1 MGVQIPN
8 FPDPFQRIPQKNLQ
22 RNHTHGQVR
31 FPGVV
36 KSLSLIRAANLQFD
50 FEKSECEID
59 FQQDFFRKAPI
70 FPQIRLFL
78 LIFAYIE
85 HGNFSAPSP

>member
-8 FPDPFQRIPQKNLQ
+8 FPDPFQGISQKYLQ
-22 RNHTHGQVR
+22 RNSTHGQAR

-50 FEKSECEID
+50 FEKSECEMD
-59 FQQDFFRKAPI
+59 F
-70 FPQIRLFL
+70 
-78 LIFAYIE
+78 
-85 HGNFSAPSP
+85 